1 MRQPTVFVASTAVD
15 AMTAEAHRCHPVE
28 TGGMLIG
35 WDDFEA
41 GHLVVATII
50 GPGPN
55 AEHHT
60 WGFTPDG
67 AWQQEQLDR
76 IYVATG
82 GRLTFVGDWHVH
94 PAGGFGMSRRDRRTM
109 AATADEPESR
119 LEVALMGLL
128 AKDGERYRLGMWTL
142 GDRGWPLGP
151 PTALPL
157 PTATWTP
164 TPGEA
169 FWGPLDVA

>member
-15 AMTAEAHRCHPVE
+15 VMTAEARRCHPVE
-28 TGGMLIG
+28 TGGMLVG
-35 WDDFEA
+35 WADFEA

-67 AWQQEQLDR
+67 AWQQEQLDQ
-76 IYVATG
+76 IYLATD
-82 GRLTFVGDWHVH
+82 GRLSFVGDWHVH

-109 AATADEPESR
+109 AATVDEPDSR
-119 LEVALMGLL
+119 LAVALMGLL
-128 AKDGERYRLGMWTL
+128 AQEDEHYRLGMWTL
-142 GDRGWPLGP
+142 GDRRWPFG
-151 PTALPL
+151 LPNAVRL
-157 PTATWTP
+157 PTTIWTP
-164 TPGEA
+164 TAGEA
-169 FWGPLDVA
+169 FWVRLGIA